1 MYTLIV
7 QNKYGEQLE
16 LTHNPAYAVTSID
29 GIDPPEATVNTTR
42 NANYDG
48 SVYNSSYIN
57 ERQITVTLAINGPAE
72 ANRIKLYQYFKSKMP
87 VRIFYK
93 NNARNVYIDGYVQNM
108 PIGFFEKKE
117 TVQITIVCPQPK
129 FNGKNEN
136 IQEFSSVNPLFEF
149 PFSIPE
155 NGIPFSEIILAQEKS
170 IINRGDLETGVIIN
184 IHALGTIVNP
194 KIYNVETLEH
204 IYLNTTLQEGDDI
217 TINTRQGEKA
227 VSLTRDG
234 VTTNLISA
242 FGYGS
247 SWFQLV
253 PGDNVFTVAADAG
266 IEYFYATFTMV
277 DQYEGV

>member
-117 TVQITIVCPQPK
+117 TVQITIICPQPK

-155 NGIPFSEIILAQEKS
+155 NGIPFSGIILAQEKS

-184 IHALGTIVNP
+184 IHALGTIINP